1 MRSVMMV
8 AVLALMPVSAPLTA
22 WAGIAISANDGKQVQ
37 KEENIGVTPDSIS
50 VINLSAY
57 PPKVIGSLRVPAAMI
72 GSPNAVAIGEGEAF
86 AIVTAAQKVDPA
98 DPTKPVPNDQV
109 SVIDLA
115 NPAKPRLLQTVRA
128 GANAAGVSINKAGTL
143 VLVAARNDAAIF
155 AFTLKNKRLTPAGRV
170 DLDKGSEPTD
180 VVFTP
185 DGRKAYVTTW
195 SGSKVVE
202 LAVDGARVTRT
213 KRDIATGLNPYGAV
227 ITPDGNWLIST
238 NVGGA
243 LMGTDRTGTLTMID
257 LRAGHLVLS
266 LPVGRTP
273 EHVMLSPDG
282 KYALVV
288 LANGA
293 PYVKTHPDYDKVR
306 GILKIFAVGPGK
318 LTEVA
323 QSPSCHWNQGAT
335 WSDDGKLVLAQC
347 ASERTIETYR
357 FDGKSL
363 ARDEKAT
370 LKFESRP
377 GSLATLRAQ

>member
-1 MRSVMMV
+1 MRSVMMAAFLSV
-8 AVLALMPVSAPLTA
+8 MPAAA
-22 WAGIAISANDGKQVQ
+22 WAEIAISANDGKQVQ
-37 KEENIGVTPDSIS
+37 KDENIGVTPDSIS
-50 VINLSAY
+50 VINLSVY
-57 PPKVIGSLRVPAAMI
+57 PPKVIGTLKVPAAMI
-72 GSPNAVAIGEGEAF
+72 GSPNAIAIGEGEKF
-86 AIVTAAQKVDPA
+86 AIVTAAQKTDPA
-98 DPTKPVPNDQV
+98 DPTKPLPSDQV

-115 NPAKPRLLQTVRA
+115 NPARPRLLQTVRA

-143 VLVAARNDAAIF
+143 VLVVARNDAAVF
-155 AFTLKNKRLTPAGRV
+155 AFTLRNKRLTPAGRV

-185 DGRKAYVTTW
+185 DGSKAYVTTW
-195 SGSKVVE
+195 SGAKVVE
-202 LAVDGARVTRT
+202 LAVDGARVTKT
-213 KRDIATGLNPYGAV
+213 GRDVATGLNPYGAV
-227 ITPDGNWLIST
+227 ITPDGNWLINT

-243 LMGTDRTGTLTMID
+243 LRGPDRTGSLTMIE
-257 LRAGHLVLS
+257 LKTPRLALS

-347 ASERTIETYR
+347 ASERTIEIYR

-363 ARDEKAT
+363 VRDDKAT